1 MVGPTYKDEV
11 YIATENE
18 PWEKTRADAKE
29 NGYLFFCESNYSS
42 ADLAYGLYPIV
53 KDVNTGDP
61 IEGVIRYEDLD
72 ERLDPSKPIWDTSD
86 EPVGNEDAWKQYHDL
101 VERFTTKVE
110 VRPDIHVKGLAWDR
124 GVEVIVFSEGG
135 PMNRTW
141 QSTRKRNIDTMR
153 ELAKAIN
160 DACDF
165 VEINNPKWASRTSI
179 RKDNNLWD

>member
-18 PWEKTRADAKE
+18 HWEKTRADARE

-42 ADLAYGLYPIV
+42 GGTYGLYPLV
-53 KDVNTGDP
+53 KDVNTGNP
-61 IEGVIRYEDLD
+61 IEGAILYEDLD
-72 ERLDPSKPIWDTSD
+72 ERLSVPTPIWNVEEEWEAET
-86 EPVGNEDAWKQYHDL
+86 VDAWKQYHDL
-101 VERFTTKVE
+101 VERFTTEVE
-110 VRPDIHVKGLAWDR
+110 VRPDIHVRGLAWDR
-124 GVEVIVFSEGG
+124 GVEVIVFSEGH
-135 PMNRTW
+135 PMKRTW

-165 VEINNPKWASRTSI
+165 VEQNNPEWASI
-179 RKDNNLWD
+179 GKDNN